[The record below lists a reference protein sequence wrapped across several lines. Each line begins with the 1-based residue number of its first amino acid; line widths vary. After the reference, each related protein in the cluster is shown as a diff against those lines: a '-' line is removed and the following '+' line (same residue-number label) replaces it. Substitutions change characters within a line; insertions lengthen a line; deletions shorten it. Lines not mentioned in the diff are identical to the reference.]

1 MSLKEINAAYRKH
14 AQTDQPPC
22 GAQDEGQPVSGDA
35 PTPESPENHESVR
48 AALEKVGIA
57 DFSVRLKGQPADNA
71 EDGLEALKKNFPDA
85 DIEVRR

>member
-1 MSLKEINAAYRKH
+1 MCQDLESGFEGDTFVLT
-14 AQTDQPPC
+14 TDSETIYKRLQ
-22 GAQDEGQPVSGDA
+22 
-35 PTPESPENHESVR
+35 SPENHESVR